1 MSNTVMQFLASI
13 VLTIGVISA
22 ALFYLRRITNQVLIE
37 LCHTEV
43 GAKFWL
49 RSADVV
55 ALSGGLMLVMLFGNF
70 TETSS
75 WLNSLRVT
83 LAISLIA
90 LMVTVIWVGVSVNG
104 AIARQSLVKNGGELP
119 APIN

>member
-13 VLTIGVISA
+13 VLTIGIISA

-55 ALSGGLMLVMLFGNF
+55 ALAGGLVLVMLFGNF
-70 TETSS
+70 SETGD
-75 WLNSLRVT
+75 WLNSLRAT
-83 LAISLIA
+83 LATSLIA
-90 LMVTVIWVGVSVNG
+90 LMITVIWVGVSVNG
-104 AIARQSLVKNGGELP
+104 AIARQLLIKNHSEQATP
-119 APIN
+119 TH